1 MKTRPYLAVA
11 ILAIAANLA
20 CSCSDKNNK
29 VTVDI
34 NNCVQPSELLE
45 PDFEVIPLETIDESI
60 ISEIS
65 KVKIHDNR
73 FYIQDRQQQVIFI
86 FDQNGKYINKI
97 NRRGRGPGEYIAIN
111 DFDIYNGCIYIISA
125 AAKLLRYDL
134 NGKYIDCTEELDD
147 SYFNF
152 IVIGEDSVLLFA
164 NSCGD
169 TGINYK
175 ILDWKSNKILA
186 EFDNYG
192 EYKGMGMQGYHMNR
206 TNDGILLSKS
216 FDHTLYKYDKS
227 GYNKLVELDFPGT
240 DEIPTTPVNYF
251 EKSNYIIE
259 HRLCVVNC
267 FNQSM
272 IYNGKLYINFH
283 FNKLGEYMGQ
293 RASELKTFLTEIDID
308 TKASRTVEIG
318 YLKEYDDYPF
328 IGSTVAMQD
337 GKMITE
343 EHCVGIVKYCSQL
356 MTQYPEL
363 ANIKEDDNPILIV
376 HHIRK

>member
-20 CSCSDKNNK
+20 CSCCDKNDK
-29 VTVDI
+29 VIVDI
-34 NNCVQPSELLE
+34 YNCVQPSELLE

-60 ISEIS
+60 ISYIER
-65 KVKIHDNR
+65 VKTYNNR
-73 FYIQDRQQQVIFI
+73 FYIQDREQKVIFI
-86 FDQNGKYINKI
+86 FDENGKYINKI
-97 NRRGRGPGEYIAIN
+97 NRLGRGPGEYIYIN
-111 DFDIYNGCIYIISA
+111 DFDIYNDYIYILSVPKI
-125 AAKLLRYDL
+125 LRYDL
-134 NGKYIDCTEELDD
+134 NGKYIDCIEELDD
-147 SYFNF
+147 SYYNF
-152 IVIGEDSVLLFA
+152 IVMSEDSVLLFV
-164 NSCGD
+164 NSCGN
-169 TGINYK
+169 TGMNYK
-175 ILDWKSNKILA
+175 IFDWKSNKILA

-240 DEIPTTPVNYF
+240 DEIPETPVNYF
-251 EKSNYIIE
+251 EKSKYITTSKLEVIS
-259 HRLCVVNC
+259 C

-272 IYNGKLYINFH
+272 IYNGKLYID
-283 FNKLGEYMGQ
+283 FNITTGREHNGLIV
-293 RASELKTFLTEIDID
+293 SELKTFLTEIDID
-308 TKASRTVEIG
+308 TKTSRTIEIG

-343 EHCVGIVKYCSQL
+343 EHCVGIVKYRSQL

>member
-1 MKTRPYLAVA
+1 MAVA

-20 CSCSDKNNK
+20 CSCCDKNDK
-29 VTVDI
+29 VIVDI
-34 NNCVQPSELLE
+34 YNCVQPSELLE

-60 ISEIS
+60 ISYIER
-65 KVKIHDNR
+65 VKTYNNR
-73 FYIQDRQQQVIFI
+73 FYIQDREQKVIFI
-86 FDQNGKYINKI
+86 FDENGKYINKI
-97 NRRGRGPGEYIAIN
+97 NRLGRGPGEYIYIN
-111 DFDIYNGCIYIISA
+111 DFDIYNDYIYILSVPKI
-125 AAKLLRYDL
+125 LRYDL
-134 NGKYIDCTEELDD
+134 NGKYIDCIEELDD
-147 SYFNF
+147 SYYNF
-152 IVIGEDSVLLFA
+152 IVMSEDSVLLFV
-164 NSCGD
+164 NSCGN
-169 TGINYK
+169 TGMNYK
-175 ILDWKSNKILA
+175 IFDWKSNKILA

-240 DEIPTTPVNYF
+240 DEIPETPVNYF
-251 EKSNYIIE
+251 EKSKYITTSKLEVIS
-259 HRLCVVNC
+259 C

-272 IYNGKLYINFH
+272 IYNGKLYID
-283 FNKLGEYMGQ
+283 FNITTGREHNGLIV
-293 RASELKTFLTEIDID
+293 SELKTFLTEIDID
-308 TKASRTVEIG
+308 TKTSRTIEIG

-343 EHCVGIVKYCSQL
+343 EHCVGIVKYRSQL